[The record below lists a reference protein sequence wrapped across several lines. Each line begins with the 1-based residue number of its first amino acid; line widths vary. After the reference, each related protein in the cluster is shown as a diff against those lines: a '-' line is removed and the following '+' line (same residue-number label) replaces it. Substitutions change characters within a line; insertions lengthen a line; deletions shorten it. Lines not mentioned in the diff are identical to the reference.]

1 MQYLYPWDCRVQAEG
16 LRSYPLEDV
25 VRALGYR
32 RDPEDD
38 ARWRSLESV
47 VSINGFMFY
56 DHLCGE
62 WGAGAVDLVVHVH
75 RCSVSDALA
84 FLSELRGHSRRMAH
98 RLCPRVPNP
107 PKPAR
112 SQRQWC
118 VVERYLVDQRGIS
131 PVLVALCRD
140 LGLLY
145 ADRQANAVFLC
156 RNTAGEETG
165 TEIVPIGGQRSG
177 AGTATEA
184 APSPLT
190 PGSFWM
196 SWGAGWPPSVLI
208 AKNAIDALSAL
219 SLQLVPVKR
228 EGCAAISAG
237 AVSATIPS
245 WIEAWNPRRIFCAYD
260 ATPDGDDAAQR
271 LLRKDN
277 RVVRV
282 RPALDGDDWNDM
294 LMRERFGELLETDDR
309 RIS

>member
-1 MQYLYPWDCRVQAEG
+1 MQYLHPWDCRVQAEG

-118 VVERYLVDQRGIS
+118 AVERYLVDQRGIS

-156 RNTAGEETG
+156 RNAAGEETG
-165 TEIVPIGGQRSG
+165 TEIVPTGGQRSG
-177 AGTATEA
+177 AGTAAEA
-184 APSPLT
+184 PPSPLT

-228 EGCAAISAG
+228 EGCAAISAA

-271 LLRKDN
+271 LLQKDN

-282 RPALDGDDWNDM
+282 RPALHGDDWNDM

-309 RIS
+309 RMS

>member
-1 MQYLYPWDCRVQAEG
+1 M
-16 LRSYPLEDV
+16 
-25 VRALGYR
+25 
-32 RDPEDD
+32 
-38 ARWRSLESV
+38 
-47 VSINGFMFY
+47 
-56 DHLCGE
+56 
-62 WGAGAVDLVVHVH
+62 
-75 RCSVSDALA
+75 
-84 FLSELRGHSRRMAH
+84 
-98 RLCPRVPNP
+98 
-107 PKPAR
+107 
-112 SQRQWC
+112 
-118 VVERYLVDQRGIS
+118 ERYLVDQRGIS

-156 RNTAGEETG
+156 RNAAGEETG
-165 TEIVPIGGQRSG
+165 TEIVPTGGQRSG

-184 APSPLT
+184 PPFPLT

-228 EGCAAISAG
+228 EGCAAISAA

-282 RPALDGDDWNDM
+282 RPALHGDDWNDM

-309 RIS
+309 RMS

>member
-1 MQYLYPWDCRVQAEG
+1 MTIDKETSTEILRLYHAEKWKIGTIARQLGVHHSTVRRVLKDAEE
-16 LRSYPLEDV
+16 PPQP
-25 VRALGYR
+25 R
-32 RDPEDD
+32 RRP
-38 ARWRSLESV
+38 S
-47 VSINGFMFY
+47 M
-56 DHLCGE
+56 
-62 WGAGAVDLVVHVH
+62 
-75 RCSVSDALA
+75 
-84 FLSELRGHSRRMAH
+84 
-98 RLCPRVPNP
+98 
-107 PKPAR
+107 
-112 SQRQWC
+112 RQWPA
-118 VVERYLVDQRGIS
+118 VERYLVDRRGLS
-131 PVLVALCRD
+131 SVLIALCRD

-156 RNTAGEETG
+156 RNAAGEETG

-177 AGTATEA
+177 EDTAREA

-196 SWGAGWPPSVLI
+196 SWGPKWPPSVLI

-228 EGCAAISAG
+228 EGCAVVSTA
-237 AVSATIPS
+237 AVSATIPT

-260 ATPDGDDAAQR
+260 ATPDGENAAQR

-294 LMRERFGELLETDDR
+294 LMRERGGDLLETDDR

>member
-1 MQYLYPWDCRVQAEG
+1 MQHLHPWDRRVQAEG
-16 LRSYPLEDV
+16 LRSHPLEDV

-32 RDPEDD
+32 PDPEGD
-38 ARWRSLESV
+38 ARWRNLESV

-62 WGAGAVDLVVHVH
+62 WGAGAVELVVHVH
-75 RCSVSDALA
+75 RCSVPDALA
-84 FLSELRGHSRRMAH
+84 FLSELQGHSRRTAH
-98 RLCPRVPNP
+98 RLCPRAPSP
-107 PKPAR
+107 LKPAR
-112 SQRQWC
+112 SQRQWPQVQRC
-118 VVERYLVDQRGIS
+118 LVDQRGLS

-156 RNTAGEETG
+156 RNAAGEETG
-165 TEIVPIGGQRSG
+165 TEILPTGGQRSG
-177 AGTATEA
+177 SGTARNL

-196 SWGAGWPPSVLI
+196 SWGTEWPLAVLI
-208 AKNAIDALSAL
+208 AKNAIDALSVL
-219 SLQLVPVKR
+219 SLQLVPATRK
-228 EGCAAISAG
+228 GCAVVSTA
-237 AVSATIPS
+237 AVPATIPI

-260 ATPDGDDAAQR
+260 ATRDGDDAAHR

-282 RPALDGDDWNDM
+282 RPALDDWNDM
-294 LMRERFGELLETDDR
+294 LVRDRGGEPLETDDR